1 MLYFITDNN
10 SFFVKKVFYF
20 GVISM
25 SRIKQNINWTYLD
38 DYRGKVFTGEWP
50 TFPELWQIQVQRF
63 PVAFLRMT
71 MKRAM
76 LLKMMADKGSVLPEK
91 TVQAMNLKKTKDHGY
106 SLQAIAMGMGM
117 EGEPWQKQVREAI
130 KKNPFLE
137 NLKKK

>member
-1 MLYFITDNN
+1 MGLEEKVSAVRQWMPGLDKEKAKYVVLKSMGIDSGT
-10 SFFVKKVFYF
+10 KK
-20 GVISM
+20 
-25 SRIKQNINWTYLD
+25 
-38 DYRGKVFTGEWP
+38 E
-50 TFPELWQIQVQRF
+50 
-63 PVAFLRMT
+63 AFLRMT